1 LDAWKA
7 FNLPHGSHKL
17 KMALGDKKLN
27 SSNLNMFGLKNGGE
41 LLKEL
46 LTSVLNN
53 DSKCSDKANDGSHA
67 A

>member
-1 LDAWKA
+1 
-7 FNLPHGSHKL
+7 
-17 KMALGDKKLN
+17 MALGDKKLN